1 MKAFP
6 SIITKLF
13 YEPVLITPAKHSAIW
28 QVVSAHMAG
37 QPIVSQMQSGEGDDE
52 SSEDYRQVEDIA
64 IIPVHGVIGRHLEKM
79 ASASPG
85 CDLELLDGMI
95 DTAEYDSSVS
105 RVVYDFRTPGG
116 AANGVPETAAKI
128 LRSSKETI
136 GFFDQECDSGGAWLA
151 SQCKR
156 LYGTA
161 SGSFGSIG
169 VWCAYLDISR
179 QMLNDGENMQAISAG
194 KYKLMGAYWKA
205 LTDEEKG
212 ILQAKIDKIYSN
224 FKTAMN
230 SVRQCSEENMGNG
243 LIFDGEEAAARGL
256 TDGVV
261 ESLDELLDDLLGES
275 D

>member
-1 MKAFP
+1 
-6 SIITKLF
+6 
-13 YEPVLITPAKHSAIW
+13 
-28 QVVSAHMAG
+28 
-37 QPIVSQMQSGEGDDE
+37 
-52 SSEDYRQVEDIA
+52 
-64 IIPVHGVIGRHLEKM
+64 
-79 ASASPG
+79 
-85 CDLELLDGMI
+85 
-95 DTAEYDSSVS
+95 
-105 RVVYDFRTPGG
+105 
-116 AANGVPETAAKI
+116 
-128 LRSSKETI
+128 
-136 GFFDQECDSGGAWLA
+136 
-151 SQCKR
+151 
-156 LYGTA
+156 
-161 SGSFGSIG
+161 
-169 VWCAYLDISR
+169 
-179 QMLNDGENMQAISAG
+179 MLNDGENMQAISAG